1 MGCHS
6 EPKRMRMPFALLKV
20 KNFVARGRG
29 TFSAENGIL
38 AHAQSTWAYRMTLI
52 HQDHLD

>member
-20 KNFVARGRG
+20 KNLVARGREA
-29 TFSAENGIL
+29 FSAENEIL
-38 AHAQSTWAYRMTLI
+38 RRFVM
-52 HQDHLD
+52 